1 MRQKLTLVFVLLLGV
16 LMLAAC
22 GEDSQEDVLQNLN
35 DKWNDVKGYE
45 LDATMEIKTGAEPRI
60 YDVNVWH
67 TNPEFYR
74 VKVTQQGEDVTQM
87 IIRNKEGVF
96 VVTPSLRKTYKFQ
109 SEWPKQNSQAYLIGA
124 LAEDLLA
131 DSNVTMEEDEKNYVF
146 TAATRNNHKSIMPT
160 QKIVVNKKTMLPT
173 SVSVLNEAQEEQML
187 ISFKN
192 IDLGMQHK
200 ESEYAVENFSPS
212 NGDEK
217 ASASAEVATTEFQ
230 TYYPSL
236 NWDNT
241 KLVDEEAVLND
252 GVERRILTFE
262 GEKSFTL
269 VQQPIVYEEN
279 STLPVYAPGDPA
291 DLGFTIGAITENSIS
306 WEKDGLSFFIA
317 SDNLTQEEMM
327 EVAASV
333 TTGGLK

>member
-1 MRQKLTLVFVLLLGV
+1 MRHKLIAFIVMLLSVLV
-16 LMLAAC
+16 LAAC
-22 GEDSQEDVLQNLN
+22 GGNSQEDVLKDLN

-45 LDATMEIKTGAEPRI
+45 LDASMEIKTGTEPRV

-67 TNPEFYR
+67 TEPDFYR

-131 DSNVTMEEDEKNYVF
+131 DEKVKMEENDKSYIF

-160 QKIVVNKKTMLPT
+160 QKIVVDKKTMLPT
-173 SVSVLNEAQEEQML
+173 SVSVLNEAQEEQM
-187 ISFKN
+187 IITFKN

-200 ESEYAVENFSPS
+200 ESEYAVEKFSD
-212 NGDEK
+212 GEET
-217 ASASAEVATTEFQ
+217 ASASAEVVNTEFQ
-230 TYYPSL
+230 TYYPTIDWATL
-236 NWDNT
+236 A
-241 KLVDEEAVLND
+241 DEEKVAEE
-252 GVERRILTFE
+252 GSERVILTFD

-269 VQQPIVYEEN
+269 VQQPIVYDET

-291 DLGFTIGAITENSIS
+291 DLGFTIGAITDNSIS
-306 WEKDGLSFFIA
+306 WERDGMSFFIA
-317 SDNLTQEEMM
+317 SDNLTKDEMIA
-327 EVAASV
+327 VASSL
-333 TTGGLK
+333 TPGGLK